1 MKATIRKNRLK
12 KGYSYTV
19 LIDYGIVNGHRLR
32 DPVETFNKKD
42 DAEKYKTKIQNQI
55 DTNTFVT
62 IPNIS
67 FSEAIDEWMDKYV
80 ANNCEVNTAAE
91 YRRINNNYLKP
102 CLGHIPLKVISSP
115 QGIDIINS
123 YYSYLRFE
131 LEKETYTLKSG
142 EVKHRKNLSYNTVDH
157 HKAQISGIFTYFM
170 SCKKLLTNICLNT
183 TIPKADEEK
192 RLDIV
197 IDDIENYEDDELYE
211 DEEFV
216 TPEQAVQVLNLFMN
230 TPMMLPVF
238 FAAFVA
244 LRRSEIAGLLRSK
257 VNKEKRK
264 MVIKNVRVR
273 CGNKTI
279 FKRKCKNK
287 TSTRV
292 LYLPKILID
301 IIELDEKRVERN
313 KETYGADYIESP
325 FLCVMD
331 NGQPIK
337 VNYISEK
344 FKKVFD
350 KFIEE
355 ETEKDPNFKFPYIT
369 LHKLRHLNLSVL
381 LANGISLTD
390 VKDSAGHSDI
400 RTTMVYTHNYTEGK
414 KEIADKTDE
423 IYRPLL
429 HYSRAN

>member
-1 MKATIRKNRLK
+1 
-12 KGYSYTV
+12 
-19 LIDYGIVNGHRLR
+19 
-32 DPVETFNKKD
+32 
-42 DAEKYKTKIQNQI
+42 
-55 DTNTFVT
+55 
-62 IPNIS
+62 
-67 FSEAIDEWMDKYV
+67 
-80 ANNCEVNTAAE
+80 
-91 YRRINNNYLKP
+91 
-102 CLGHIPLKVISSP
+102 
-115 QGIDIINS
+115 
-123 YYSYLRFE
+123 
-131 LEKETYTLKSG
+131 
-142 EVKHRKNLSYNTVDH
+142 
-157 HKAQISGIFTYFM
+157 M

-197 IDDIENYEDDELYE
+197 IDDIENYEDEELYE

-230 TPMMLPVF
+230 TCMMLPVF
-238 FAAFVA
+238 FAAFIA
-244 LRRSEIAGLLRSK
+244 LRRSEIAGILKSK
-257 VNKEKRK
+257 VNKEKRQAT
-264 MVIKNVRVR
+264 IKNVRVR

-301 IIELDEKRVERN
+301 IIELDEKRIERN
-313 KETYGADYIESP
+313 RETYGADYIESP

-350 KFIEE
+350 KFIKE
-355 ETEKDPNFKFPYIT
+355 ETEKNPDFKFPYIT